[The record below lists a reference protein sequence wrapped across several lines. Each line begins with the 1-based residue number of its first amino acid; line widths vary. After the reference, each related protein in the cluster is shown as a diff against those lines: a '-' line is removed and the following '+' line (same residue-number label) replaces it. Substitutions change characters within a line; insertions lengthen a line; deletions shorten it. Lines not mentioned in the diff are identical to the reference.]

1 MRRVWLVAL
10 VGSLAPLWRSE
21 RRRLAWGFVQQ
32 QPSPRLIR
40 AVLPSARRRP
50 TAGVLQLVPLEYAS
64 ELATTAAALVAPGK
78 GLLATDESE
87 ETLFAK
93 FVANSIEDSDGAR
106 RAYRS
111 LVYGSPELGS
121 YVSGAVLAADAFF
134 DESIEGQPFLEILE
148 ANGLVPGVR
157 VDLGSRLLPG
167 AREAETFATGLD
179 GLEERSSAF
188 RERGARFAKWRARFR
203 IADLDGAPSALAIKE
218 NCWTMARAARTLQ
231 ELGLVPLVEPAV
243 LTDGDHTIERC
254 AEIQERIYSEVFRA
268 MSENGCFLEGL
279 LVKPS
284 MTTPGFDCPDRA
296 TPELVAAYSVR
307 TLERTVPSAVPGIT
321 FNSGG
326 LSEEEASRVLDA
338 MNRIE
343 RKGPW
348 SLTYGFARSLQTSCL
363 ATWAG
368 NPDNVQAGQAMLLGR
383 AKANS
388 AANLGK
394 YAPGSQ
400 PSVDDTTFL
409 LATD

>member
-1 MRRVWLVAL
+1 MGGRVLVWTVLVTVPSPWPWRQTRERAL
-10 VGSLAPLWRSE
+10 VVE
-21 RRRLAWGFVQQ
+21 GFAQ
-32 QPSPRLIR
+32 QPTQLH
-40 AVLPSARRRP
+40 SAAYYQRGGASCR
-50 TAGVLQLVPLEYAS
+50 QLVPLEYAA

-87 ETLFAK
+87 DTLWSK
-93 FVANSIEDSDGAR
+93 FVATGIENTAEAR

-111 LVYGSPELGS
+111 LVYSTPELGQFI
-121 YVSGAVLAADAFF
+121 SGVVLAADAFF
-134 DESIEGQPFLEILE
+134 DAVEGGTAFIELLQDG
-148 ANGLVPGVR
+148 GMVPGVR
-157 VDLGSRLLPG
+157 VDLGSVPLPG
-167 AREAETFATGLD
+167 AREGETSSRGLD
-179 GLEERSSAF
+179 GLDERASAF
-188 RERGARFAKWRARFR
+188 REQGARFAKWRARFR
-203 IADLDGAPSALAIKE
+203 ISDPDGAPSALAIKE
-218 NCWTMARAARTLQ
+218 NCWTMARAARSLQ

-243 LTDGDHTIERC
+243 LLDGDHTIERC
-254 AEIQERIYSEVFRA
+254 AEIQERIYNEVFRA
-268 MSENGCFLEGL
+268 LSENGCFLEGIL
-279 LVKPS
+279 LKPS
-284 MTTPGFDCPDRA
+284 MTTPGFNCDDRA

-368 NPDNVQAGQAMLLGR
+368 SPENIQSGQAMLMAR
-383 AKANS
+383 AKANA

-400 PSVDDTTFL
+400 PSVDETSFL
-409 LATD
+409 LTAD